1 MRKKTTGKYT
11 TLCALSETDREKE
24 RGRRRVNV
32 TIHAVQKIEKS
43 TLGVAAISTETKGR
57 Q

>member
-11 TLCALSETDREKE
+11 TLCALSETDREKG
-24 RGRRRVNV
+24 RGRRRVKV

-43 TLGVAAISTETKGR
+43 TLGVAAISTVTKGR